1 MSSHGTAKGKNL
13 KADLVV
19 VGGGGAGLAAAMAAA
34 EKGAS
39 VIVLEKRGL
48 GGNSALAFG
57 IFAAESPAQKR
68 AMIDC
73 RRDDCFKMAMD
84 YAHWRINPRIV
95 RAFIDKSGDTIRWLE
110 EKGLEFDCLRYYTN
124 QVPTWHVPKGGG
136 AEIIKVL
143 AQNGKDL
150 GVQLLT
156 RTPAKKILTGSKGNI
171 TGVLAGTKGEEF
183 TITTKSVIIA
193 TGGFGGNKKL
203 LKKYC
208 PDYRDNMVCGGV
220 PNTGDGLVMATE
232 IGAATEGLGILMKS
246 GPITLG
252 RVFLTIGTPP
262 NIIRLPL
269 MPTVLEPYGVWVNKK
284 GERFTDEAVIHWDN
298 SNAVARQPDSL
309 TYTIFDSKI
318 TQIMAEEGRLTRRLP
333 GGARRLP
340 GGAQAEKDLVKI
352 SDSWDEIA
360 DWIGADPKVLKATV
374 DEYNAACDHG
384 YDPIFAKD
392 RKYLLPLRTPPY
404 YVIRWHV
411 HFPNTIGGI
420 KVNEHMEVLDKQ
432 DTPIPG
438 VYATGVD
445 VGGWE
450 SETYCIRLSGSAFGF
465 AVNSGRIAGENA
477 VKFIEGK

>member
-1 MSSHGTAKGKNL
+1 
-13 KADLVV
+13 
-19 VGGGGAGLAAAMAAA
+19 
-34 EKGAS
+34 
-39 VIVLEKRGL
+39 
-48 GGNSALAFG
+48 
-57 IFAAESPAQKR
+57 
-68 AMIDC
+68 
-73 RRDDCFKMAMD
+73 
-84 YAHWRINPRIV
+84 
-95 RAFIDKSGDTIRWLE
+95 
-110 EKGLEFDCLRYYTN
+110 
-124 QVPTWHVPKGGG
+124 
-136 AEIIKVL
+136 
-143 AQNGKDL
+143 
-150 GVQLLT
+150 
-156 RTPAKKILTGSKGNI
+156 
-171 TGVLAGTKGEEF
+171 
-183 TITTKSVIIA
+183 
-193 TGGFGGNKKL
+193 
-203 LKKYC
+203 
-208 PDYRDNMVCGGV
+208 
-220 PNTGDGLVMATE
+220 
-232 IGAATEGLGILMKS
+232 
-246 GPITLG
+246 
-252 RVFLTIGTPP
+252 
-262 NIIRLPL
+262 
-269 MPTVLEPYGVWVNKK
+269 
-284 GERFTDEAVIHWDN
+284 
-298 SNAVARQPDSL
+298 
-309 TYTIFDSKI
+309 
-318 TQIMAEEGRLTRRLP
+318 MAEEGRLTRRLP

-450 SETYCIRLSGSAFGF
+450 SETYCIQLSGSAFGF